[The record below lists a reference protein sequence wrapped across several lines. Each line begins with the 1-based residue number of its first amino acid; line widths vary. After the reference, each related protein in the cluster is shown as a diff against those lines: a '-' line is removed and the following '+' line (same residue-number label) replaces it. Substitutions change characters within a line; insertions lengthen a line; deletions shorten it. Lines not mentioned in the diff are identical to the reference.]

1 MNRSSLNINSL
12 NVYSRKSMTLS
23 RNSTNV
29 SAQPPAGGIRKAKA
43 AQTKQALKD
52 AARRVL
58 ARGSYLDTTIGDIT
72 TEAGRSVGS
81 FYRHFAS
88 KEELLQALLVDWL
101 TSAGEELTAAGAGD
115 DLSEEAALR
124 ARVAVYWHTYKAH
137 LPEIRALD
145 QAALVNAQFAE
156 QLAQLRDAQLQTMRE
171 HLARLRDAGFDL
183 PGEPAI
189 LASAFNALLE
199 GFCRVWLPDGE
210 QPTGRALSDE
220 EAIETLTGMLRH
232 GLLGPHGPGG
242 SSTPTR

>member
-1 MNRSSLNINSL
+1 M
-12 NVYSRKSMTLS
+12 
-23 RNSTNV
+23 
-29 SAQPPAGGIRKAKA
+29 SAQRHAGGIRKARA
-43 AQTKQALKD
+43 AQTEQALKD

-101 TSAGEELTAAGAGD
+101 TSAGEQLTAGDTGD
-115 DLSEEAALR
+115 DLSQEAALR
-124 ARVAVYWHTYKAH
+124 ARVAVYWHTYREH
-137 LPEIRALD
+137 VPEIRALD
-145 QAALVNAQFAE
+145 QAALVNAQFAA

-183 PGEPAI
+183 PGDPAI

-199 GFCRVWLPDGE
+199 GFCRVWLAQGNPPGAR
-210 QPTGRALSDE
+210 GLSDE

-232 GLLGPHGPGG
+232 GLLGPRDPSG
-242 SSTPTR
+242 SSAPLR

>member
-1 MNRSSLNINSL
+1 M
-12 NVYSRKSMTLS
+12 
-23 RNSTNV
+23 
-29 SAQPPAGGIRKAKA
+29 SAQRHAGGIRKARA
-43 AQTKQALKD
+43 AQTEQALKD

-101 TSAGEELTAAGAGD
+101 TSAGEQLTAGDTGD
-115 DLSEEAALR
+115 DLSQEPALR
-124 ARVAVYWHTYKAH
+124 ARVAVYWHTYREH
-137 LPEIRALD
+137 VPEIRALD
-145 QAALVNAQFAE
+145 QAALVNAQFAA

-183 PGEPAI
+183 PGDPAI

-199 GFCRVWLPDGE
+199 GFCRVWLAQGNPPG
-210 QPTGRALSDE
+210 GRALTDE

-232 GLLGPHGPGG
+232 GLLGPRDPSE
-242 SSTPTR
+242 SSTPLR